1 MPAFVLAV
9 GFARLAGFA
18 LDDGAALDVDLEAG
32 LDAGFAVEVAFTF
45 EAGFAFAE
53 EAALLVAEVFFAA
66 GLALFGAGLV
76 LADLAPAAGFLA
88 AVFLAGAFSGLV
100 LGSGNVSG
108 SRARHVAVGGGTT
121 VFNVKGSAAPFKG
134 RCSVGGRVARLKA

>member
-1 MPAFVLAV
+1 MGLVPAFVLAV
-9 GFARLAGFA
+9 GFGLDAGF
-18 LDDGAALDVDLEAG
+18 ALDVDLEAG
-32 LDAGFAVEVAFTF
+32 LEAGFAAGAAFTF

-100 LGSGNVSG
+100 LGSGNVFR

-121 VFNVKGSAAPFKG
+121 GFNVKGSAAPFKG
-134 RCSVGGRVARLKA
+134 RCS